1 MSMPTVQSKGSDGTP
16 DPTGPARLTATVG
29 DKSQWV
35 LLILLIIGV
44 PTVFLR
50 NTLSTFDIPQLTLL
64 WTLAGAVALIGF
76 HRLIDSGNLTIGPS
90 ALTITSACFLAA
102 LFLTSVLSEQPWVAF
117 TGLPVRGAGALTYG
131 LCLGLLHT
139 VYRLAR
145 RRSAAPLLLA
155 FVFAHVLVAGY
166 ALLQAGGRDPFVWS
180 SGEIYVGPVFSTLG
194 NANFSAGYLG
204 LTLPILVWVPFGSR
218 CHAILR
224 LSTGAVVGASVVALA
239 YLDSFQGQVA
249 ALMAILVLV
258 HWAWHRRSG
267 GRRPLAIATVLP
279 VAFTI
284 AGVPLLLDSPGLGP
298 TLAAMFV
305 SATCT
310 GLGIWLDAR
319 NPADTGLESQPVA
332 VEPKPLSALANRPW
346 VWLASSLVVVA
357 AGATF
362 FGSKIVEQFE
372 SGLDQRLVFWRT
384 SFSIFSSNPIVGKG
398 LETYS
403 AHFTAHRSLSHAIE
417 HEFVLSDSAH
427 SVPMGMLSG
436 GGVLLAATY
445 LALLAVIL
453 WAGIRAVKRTGEHE
467 RLLYGAVLAA
477 WLAYHLQ
484 SLVSI
489 DTPGLIY
496 TQWVLGGVLLAGG
509 APEGAF
515 RALSTTTLGGAHKSS
530 LRPGLRRCRALG
542 AALLSVAL
550 VMLLFGSLTAPL
562 RADLSAFQAQEAF
575 GRSDLQAAGDELL
588 EAIGHQP
595 RNGIYAEGMA
605 IVYADS
611 GLYELEFSERVRSA
625 NLRPGNPFAA
635 VVAAESAVRLGRFYD
650 ADAWIER
657 AVSIEPHG
665 AKVLTDSAAVLVE
678 IGRIDRALG
687 LLEVF
692 DSFRSSDIY
701 RWKTVADIHRALG
714 NAEAVE
720 RAMLCHLPGQPGC
733 WPEG

>member
-1 MSMPTVQSKGSDGTP
+1 MTKPTVQSRSPNGTP
-16 DPTGPARLTATVG
+16 DPTRPAQLTTVVG
-29 DKSQWV
+29 DKSQWF
-35 LLILLIIGV
+35 LIVLLIIGI

-50 NTLSTFDIPQLTLL
+50 TTLTTFDIPQLTLF
-64 WTLAGAVALIGF
+64 WMLAGAVTLIGF
-76 HRLIDSGNLTIGPS
+76 HRLINSGNLTIGPP
-90 ALTITSACFLAA
+90 ALTITSACFLAS

-117 TGLPVRGAGALTYG
+117 TGLPVRGAGALTYA

-139 VYRLAR
+139 VYRLGR
-145 RRSAAPLLLA
+145 RRSAVPLLLA
-155 FVFAHVLVAGY
+155 FVVAHVLVAGY

-204 LTLPILVWVPFGSR
+204 LTLPILVWVPFGSQ

-224 LSTGAVVGASVVALA
+224 LSAGAIVGASVVALT
-239 YLDSFQGQVA
+239 YLNAFQGQAV
-249 ALMAILVLV
+249 ALMAIPVLV
-258 HWAWHRRSG
+258 HWAWHRRASG
-267 GRRPLAIATVLP
+267 RPLAIATVLP
-279 VAFTI
+279 VAFII
-284 AGVPLLLDSPGLGP
+284 AGVPQLLDSPGLGP
-298 TLAAMFV
+298 TLVAMFV

-310 GLGIWLDAR
+310 GLGIWLDER

-332 VEPKPLSALANRPW
+332 AEPNPLLALASRPL

-357 AGATF
+357 TGVTF
-362 FGSKIVEQFE
+362 FGSRIIDQLE
-372 SGLDQRLVFWRT
+372 SGLDQRLTLWRT
-384 SFSIFSSNPIVGKG
+384 SFSIFSSNPIIGTG

-403 AHFTAHRSLSHAIE
+403 AHFTAHRPLSHAIE
-417 HEFVLSDSAH
+417 HEFALSDSAH
-427 SVPMGMLSG
+427 SVPIGMLSG
-436 GGVLLAATY
+436 GGILLAGAY

-453 WAGIRAVKRTGEHE
+453 RAGIQAVRRTSGHE

-489 DTPGLIY
+489 DTPSLVY

-509 APEGAF
+509 ASEGLH
-515 RALSTTTLGGAHKSS
+515 RTLSPVTPGGAHKFP
-530 LRPGLRRCRALG
+530 LRLGLRRWRALG
-542 AALLSVAL
+542 ATLLSVAL

-588 EAIGHQP
+588 QAIRHQP

-605 IVYADS
+605 IVYGES

-625 NLRPGNPFAA
+625 GLRPGNPFAA
-635 VVAAESAVRLGRFYD
+635 VAAAESAVRIGRLSD
-650 ADAWIER
+650 AEAWIES

-665 AKVLTDSAAVLVE
+665 AKVLTDSAAVLVD

-692 DSFRSSDIY
+692 DSLRSSDIY
-701 RWKTVADIHRALG
+701 RWKTVASIHRVMGDEQA
-714 NAEAVE
+714 AE
-720 RAMLCHLPGQPGC
+720 RAMLCQLPGQPGC

>member
-1 MSMPTVQSKGSDGTP
+1 MTKPTVQSKSPDGTP
-16 DPTGPARLTATVG
+16 DPTRSARLTQVVG

-35 LLILLIIGV
+35 LLILLIIGA
-44 PTVFLR
+44 PTIFLR

-76 HRLIDSGNLTIGPS
+76 HRLIDSGNLTIGPP

-117 TGLPVRGAGALTYG
+117 TGLPGRGAGALAYG

-139 VYRLAR
+139 VYRLGR
-145 RRSAAPLLLA
+145 RRSLEPVVLA
-155 FVFAHVLVAGY
+155 FVAAHVVVVGY
-166 ALLQAGGRDPFVWS
+166 ALVQAGGLDPFVWS
-180 SGEIYVGPVFSTLG
+180 SGELYVGPVFSTLG
-194 NANFSAGYLG
+194 NPNFSAGYVG
-204 LTLPILVWVPFGSR
+204 LTLPLLVWVPFGSR

-224 LSTGAVVGASVVALA
+224 LSAGAMVGASVVVLT
-239 YLDSFQGQVA
+239 YLGSFQGQVA
-249 ALMAILVLV
+249 ALMAIPVLA
-258 HWAWHRRSG
+258 HWAWHWRRH
-267 GRRPLAIATVLP
+267 GRVLVMAIVMP
-279 VAFTI
+279 VASTI
-284 AGVPLLLDSPGLGP
+284 AGVPQLLDSPGLGP
-298 TLAAMFV
+298 TLFAMFV
-305 SATCT
+305 SASCA

-319 NPADTGLESQPVA
+319 DPANTYLESQPVA
-332 VEPKPLSALANRPW
+332 VEPKPLSVLASRPL

-357 AGATF
+357 TGVAF
-362 FGSKIVEQFE
+362 FGSRIFDQLE
-372 SGLDQRLVFWRT
+372 SGLEHRLVFWRT
-384 SFSIFSSNPIVGKG
+384 SFSIFLSNPIIGTG

-403 AHFTAHRSLSHAIE
+403 THFTAHRPLSHAIE
-417 HEFVLSDSAH
+417 YEFVLSDSTH
-427 SVPMGMLSG
+427 SVPVGMLSG
-436 GGVLLAATY
+436 GGMLLTASY
-445 LALLAVIL
+445 LAILVVIL
-453 WAGIRAVKRTGEHE
+453 LAGIRAVGRTGGHK

-489 DTPGLIY
+489 DTPSLIY

-509 APEGAF
+509 ASEGLY
-515 RALSTTTLGGAHKSS
+515 RALSTAIPGGAHKFS
-530 LRPGLRRCRALG
+530 LRPGLRRWRALG
-542 AALLSVAL
+542 ATLLSVAL

-588 EAIGHQP
+588 DAIRHQP
-595 RNGIYAEGMA
+595 RNGFYAEGMA
-605 IVYADS
+605 IVYGDS

-635 VVAAESAVRLGRFYD
+635 VVAAESAVRIGRLSD
-650 ADAWIER
+650 AEAWIER

-665 AKVLTDSAAVLVE
+665 AKVLVDSAAVLVDM
-678 IGRIDRALG
+678 GRIDRALG

-692 DSFRSSDIY
+692 DSLRSSDIY
-701 RWKTVADIHRALG
+701 RWITVADIHRALG

-720 RAMLCHLPGQPGC
+720 RALLCQRPGQEGC
-733 WPEG
+733 WPAG

>member
-1 MSMPTVQSKGSDGTP
+1 VTKPTVQSRSPNGAP
-16 DPTGPARLTATVG
+16 DPTRPARLTTVVS
-29 DKSQWV
+29 DKSQWI
-35 LLILLIIGV
+35 LIVLLIIGV

-50 NTLSTFDIPQLTLL
+50 TTLTTFDIPQLTLL

-76 HRLIDSGNLTIGPS
+76 HRLVDSGNLTIGPP
-90 ALTITSACFLAA
+90 ALTIASACFLAA

-117 TGLPVRGAGALTYG
+117 TGLTVRGAGALTYA

-139 VYRLAR
+139 VYRLGR
-145 RRSAAPLLLA
+145 RRSAVSLLLA
-155 FVFAHVLVAGY
+155 FVVAHVVVVGY
-166 ALLQAGGRDPFVWS
+166 ALVQVGGIDPFVWS
-180 SGEIYVGPVFSTLG
+180 SGAIYVGPVFSTLG
-194 NANFSAGYLG
+194 NPNFSAGYVG
-204 LTLPILVWVPFGSR
+204 LTLPLLVWVPFGSR
-218 CHAILR
+218 CRTILR
-224 LSTGAVVGASVVALA
+224 LSTGAMVGASVVALT

-249 ALMAILVLV
+249 ALMAIPVLA
-258 HWAWHRRSG
+258 HWAWHRRAG
-267 GRRPLAIATVLP
+267 GRPLAIATVLP
-279 VAFTI
+279 AAFVI

-298 TLAAMFV
+298 TLVTMFV

-310 GLGIWLDAR
+310 GLGIWLDER
-319 NPADTGLESQPVA
+319 NPADTDLESQPVA
-332 VEPKPLSALANRPW
+332 VEPNPLSALASRPL

-357 AGATF
+357 TGVTF
-362 FGSKIVEQFE
+362 FGSRIFDQLE
-372 SGLDQRLVFWRT
+372 SGLDQRLTLWRT
-384 SFSIFSSNPIVGKG
+384 SFSIFSSNPIIGTG

-403 AHFTAHRSLSHAIE
+403 AHFTAHRPLSHAIE
-417 HEFVLSDSAH
+417 HEFALSDSAH
-427 SVPMGMLSG
+427 SVPIGMLSG
-436 GGVLLAATY
+436 GGILLAGAY

-453 WAGIRAVKRTGEHE
+453 RAGIQAVRRTSGHK

-489 DTPGLIY
+489 DTPSLVY

-509 APEGAF
+509 ASEGLH
-515 RALSTTTLGGAHKSS
+515 RTLFPVTPGGAHKFP
-530 LRPGLRRCRALG
+530 LRLGLRRWRALG
-542 AALLSVAL
+542 ATLLSVAL

-588 EAIGHQP
+588 QAIRHQP

-605 IVYADS
+605 IVYGDS

-635 VVAAESAVRLGRFYD
+635 VVAAESAVRIGRLSD
-650 ADAWIER
+650 AEAWIER
-657 AVSIEPHG
+657 AVSTEPHG
-665 AKVLTDSAAVLVE
+665 AKVLTDSAAVLVD
-678 IGRIDRALG
+678 IGLTDRALG

-692 DSFRSSDIY
+692 DSLRSSNIY
-701 RWKTVADIHRALG
+701 RWKTVADIHRVMGDEQA
-714 NAEAVE
+714 AE
-720 RAMLCHLPGQPGC
+720 RAMLCLLPGQEGC